1 MLRLSDACIY
11 SQCAGGLVPE
21 AVLPD
26 PTVCVR
32 SVHKVRGWVCC
43 YGMHSDALPA
53 PSDRPIHV
61 LREKELHWSHT
72 QWVVVERI
80 SARLWMRD
88 LFSGCA
94 SVRTYVAVMLSNV
107 NLHSRSECQ
116 FALTLRHWNVHYT
129 RTSMKGGAHIFWPC
143 APAACAMCMD
153 HWCMAQREASYACV
167 LLVLHAPI

>member
-72 QWVVVERI
+72 QWVVVKRI

-94 SVRTYVAVMLSNV
+94 SVRMWRSCLAMSICTHAQNV
-107 NLHSRSECQ
+107 NLRSRSGTETFITQGRQWRAELAFSDHVPQPLAQC
-116 FALTLRHWNVHYT
+116 AWTTGAWRSVRHH
-129 RTSMKGGAHIFWPC
+129 M
-143 APAACAMCMD
+143 
-153 HWCMAQREASYACV
+153 
-167 LLVLHAPI
+167 HAYS